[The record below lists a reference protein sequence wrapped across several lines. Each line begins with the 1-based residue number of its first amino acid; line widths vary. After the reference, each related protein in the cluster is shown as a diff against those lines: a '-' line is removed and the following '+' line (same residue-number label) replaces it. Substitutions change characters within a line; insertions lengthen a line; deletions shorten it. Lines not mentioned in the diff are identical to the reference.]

1 MTNSSWPL
9 FQLGLNP
16 YGMTYYLGLQGRGTA
31 RQNPQGTGLE
41 GFLSIAE
48 ELGAHSL
55 ELFDPWLQELSD
67 GQLSELK
74 ERLNR
79 LSITPVISGGYIL
92 DESGHVFRSARMLDA
107 KIIRF
112 ALTNVLCGGR
122 AFCKDWDELR
132 QNVRKKIL
140 EFGKTVVDA
149 GLMIAIENHQD
160 FTSDELVEFCVMTDG
175 VGITYDTGNS
185 FPVAESPSKFT

>member
-1 MTNSSWPL
+1 MATIQARAQSLWNDLLFRFAGKRHGSSKS
-9 FQLGLNP
+9 
-16 YGMTYYLGLQGRGTA
+16 
-31 RQNPQGTGLE
+31 TGNWYLE

-92 DESGHVFRSARMLDA
+92 DESGHVFRTARMLDA

-122 AFCKDWDELR
+122 AFCTDWDELS
-132 QNVRKKIL
+132 QNVRKKFL
-140 EFGKTVVDA
+140 
-149 GLMIAIENHQD
+149 N
-160 FTSDELVEFCVMTDG
+160 LV
-175 VGITYDTGNS
+175 
-185 FPVAESPSKFT
+185 K

>member
-92 DESGHVFRSARMLDA
+92 EETGHVFR
-107 KIIRF
+107 
-112 ALTNVLCGGR
+112 
-122 AFCKDWDELR
+122 
-132 QNVRKKIL
+132 
-140 EFGKTVVDA
+140 
-149 GLMIAIENHQD
+149 
-160 FTSDELVEFCVMTDG
+160 
-175 VGITYDTGNS
+175 
-185 FPVAESPSKFT
+185 

>member
-16 YGMTYYLGLQGRGTA
+16 YGMTYYLGLQGRGTP
-31 RQNPQGTGLE
+31 RQNPKGTGLE
-41 GFLSIAE
+41 GFLAIAE

-67 GQLSELK
+67 GQFSELK

-92 DESGHVFRSARMLDA
+92 NETGHAFRSAQLLEA
-107 KIIRF
+107 KTIRF

-122 AFCKDWDELR
+122 AFRTDWDELR

-140 EFGKTVVDA
+140 EFGALFSSLSGSGSTVYGIFNDEAIAKDA
-149 GLMIAIENHQD
+149 
-160 FTSDELVEFCVMTDG
+160 ELFFR
-175 VGITYDTGNS
+175 NS
-185 FPVAESPSKFT
+185 HNTILSKPK